1 MGMMAIR
8 KIISSTAIF
17 MLICSLIAIIVTV
30 GWWIFPVCSESVMLM
45 GRWIIG
51 TAITLLL
58 LATKTITIN

>member
-1 MGMMAIR
+1 MRVMAIR

-17 MLICSLIAIIVTV
+17 MLICSLIAILVTV
-30 GWWIFPVCSESVMLM
+30 GWWIFPVCSESVMVT

-51 TAITLLL
+51 AAITLLL